1 MINNVFGQSIVNI
14 FLDKIFLNLELSNV
28 DVSSYEL
35 DHICYR
41 VSSIENYII
50 IKKYLY
56 DKSELLSENIV
67 SWRKIAT
74 YKLFEPIKY
83 KNREINLIEIPAPK
97 IWSNYEDWFEH
108 VEFVIDISF
117 EEFINKYQ
125 KLNYW
130 LDSLNKKINPELKLL
145 FWDCSVKF
153 HHYNLEYVINN
164 FE

>member
-125 KLNYW
+125 KLNY
-130 LDSLNKKINPELKLL
+130 
-145 FWDCSVKF
+145 
-153 HHYNLEYVINN
+153 Y
-164 FE
+164 